1 MQLLSI
7 ERDTLGTYLPKL
19 SEALAGICF
28 GELESPASPG
38 LKLFRDAGGPGLLI
52 PREYSGLGASALD
65 AVRIQRAIGSLAPSL
80 AIATTMH
87 HFSIA
92 TLVELSATGTGLE
105 WMLLEAISQQ
115 GLLIASGFA
124 EGQPGRSILSPTL
137 EVRRNGT
144 GLIVSGSKKP
154 CSLAHSM
161 DFLTASVALPAPEGA
176 IPELAVV
183 LVPGQAEGLER
194 RPFWA
199 NTVLG
204 GAESDEVVLRDVHV
218 PDSLIFPAG
227 DATMLDPLQ
236 VSGFLWFELLM
247 SASYLGIASAL
258 VERVVCGRKGEAI
271 ERATLGIELE
281 GAMAAVEGGARS
293 LMAEAHG
300 HDALARG
307 LFIRYSVQR
316 SIERVAALAAE
327 LLGGMAFISSNDV
340 SYLLAASR
348 ALAFHPPSR
357 SSMARPLA
365 DYLEGA
371 SLRIA

>member
-1 MQLLSI
+1 MQLLTV
-7 ERDTLGTYLPKL
+7 ERETLGTYLPKL
-19 SEALAGICF
+19 SQALAGTSF
-28 GELESPASPG
+28 AELERPASPG
-38 LKLFRDAGGPGLLI
+38 LKLFRDAGGPGLLV
-52 PREYSGLGASALD
+52 PREYCGRGASALD
-65 AVRIQRAIGSLAPSL
+65 AVRIQRAIGSLSPSL

-92 TLVELSATGTGLE
+92 SLVELSATGTGLE

-115 GLLIASGFA
+115 DLLIASGFA

-137 EVRRNGT
+137 DVRRNGS

-154 CSLAHSM
+154 CSMAYSM
-161 DFLTASVALPAPEGA
+161 DFLTASVALPAATGA
-176 IPELAVV
+176 TPELAVV

-199 NTVLG
+199 NTVLS

-218 PDSLIFPAG
+218 PDSLVFPAG
-227 DATMLDPLQ
+227 DAAMLDPLQ

-247 SASYLGIASAL
+247 SASYLGVASAL
-258 VERVVCGRKGEAI
+258 VERVIQARKGEAI

-281 GAMAAVEGGARS
+281 GAMSAVEGGARS

-327 LLGGMAFISSNDV
+327 LLGGMAFVGSDEI